1 MCIVT
6 MNMSSG
12 EVEQGN
18 AVSYSDEVLCAGWNP
33 ALALQPYT
41 ENRNSMPLDM
51 VLLDADVFLAKM
63 YACQR

>member
-6 MNMSSG
+6 MNSN
-12 EVEQGN
+12 EVEYGN
-18 AVSYSDEVLCAGWNP
+18 SMSYSDEVLCAGWNP

-41 ENRNSMPLDM
+41 EKRNSMPLDM

-63 YACQR
+63 YAHQR